1 MKENLY
7 YIANIRLPTEKA
19 HGIQIM
25 EMCESFAEIG
35 LSVELIVP
43 TRHTPITDD
52 PFDYYKINKN
62 FSIRKSFCIDAV
74 SWGPFGFRIEAV
86 TFMLSAVLHVLGK
99 KGIIY
104 TRDELIAFV
113 LKMFGKNVV
122 WEAHMGQENF
132 FARSIVKWRIP
143 LIVITQGLKDLYE
156 RYGMPKEMIWV
167 SPDGVDLK
175 DFSIS
180 DTRESARKATGLGL
194 NDKIVLYTGHLYS
207 WKGADALAQSAKFI
221 PESIKIVFVGGTE
234 NDIKTFKEK
243 YGSIP
248 NVLILGKKPHH
259 EMPLYLRAAD
269 VLTIPNSAKED
280 ISRLYTSPM
289 KLFEYIASG
298 TPVIASDLPSL
309 REILNDTNAFFFRS
323 DDPEDTAKVIK
334 YVFENNAEAKK
345 RADKALIDSLGYSWE
360 ERARNIIDF
369 LKKIELKK
377 LP

>member
-1 MKENLY
+1 MKDNLY

-25 EMCESFAEIG
+25 EMCEAFAEAG

-43 TRHTPITDD
+43 TRFTPIKDD
-52 PFDYYKINKN
+52 PFDYYKVKRN
-62 FSIRKSFCIDAV
+62 FSIRKSWCLDAIRFG
-74 SWGPFGFRIEAV
+74 SMGFRVEAF
-86 TFMLSAVLHVLGK
+86 TFMLSSVWHVLGK

-104 TRDELIAFV
+104 TRDELVAFV
-113 LKMFGKNVV
+113 LKIFGKNVV
-122 WEAHMGQENF
+122 WEAHMGQENI
-132 FARSIVKWRIP
+132 FARSLVKWRIP

-156 RYGMPKEMIWV
+156 KYGMPKEMMWV

-180 DTRESARKATGLGL
+180 DTRESARQKTGLGM

-221 PESIKIVFVGGTE
+221 PEDIKIVFIGGTD

-243 YGSIP
+243 YGSIA
-248 NVLILGKKPHH
+248 NVSILGKKPHH
-259 EMPLYLRAAD
+259 EMPLYLKAAD

-309 REILNDTNAFFFRS
+309 REILNETNAFFFKP
-323 DDPEDTAKVIK
+323 DDPEDTARVIK
-334 YVFENNAEAKK
+334 SVFENKAEARR
-345 RADKALIDSLGYSWE
+345 RADKALADSLGYSWE
-360 ERARNIIDF
+360 KRARNIIDF
-369 LKKIELKK
+369 LKKTSAKPIS
-377 LP
+377 